1 VRTTSKDIRPAESVF
16 QELLSYKIAIIKNNR
31 YVYAPE
37 FEETVAELRR
47 NPPGKIQQLR
57 YGKQAVKISNTIV
70 LYITSFSRSRR
81 NIENLVFAYTIL
93 QIHFK
98 RLNLE
103 WPRDD
108 LPFILYATWYLNDNE
123 PEVLVL
129 DEDLDETP

>member
-1 VRTTSKDIRPAESVF
+1 MRTTSKNIRPAESVF
-16 QELLSYKIAIIKNNR
+16 QELLSYKIAIIKNNK

-37 FEETVAELRR
+37 FEETVAEIRR

-57 YGKQAVKISNTIV
+57 YGRQAVKISNTVV

-93 QIHFK
+93 RIHFK

-103 WPRDD
+103 WPEGD

-123 PEVLVL
+123 PEVLDL